1 MNSQNNSLVDRY
13 ICCKRVWYS
22 LVSITHMVQKT
33 WVRILVGCS
42 RRYCFVRAHWTTSP
56 SVPLSCCS
64 ISSSLWNNKYRA
76 FRDILLKIIQAKML
90 PVRKATVDGRASRR
104 FSSSCFVCSCPN
116 NTLADCSY
124 GPIADGRNYLTRH
137 EIRFARC
144 LTLPP
149 SRALVQTP
157 STNAIGC
164 NDDWQSCQSINRLSF
179 RRIATKSN
187 RTNRNRYT

>member
-1 MNSQNNSLVDRY
+1 MPYELTKQLSRRY
-13 ICCKRVWYS
+13 LCCKRVWYS
-22 LVSITHMVQKT
+22 LMSITHMVQKT

-42 RRYCFVRAHWTTSP
+42 RRYCFVRAHWTTNP
-56 SVPLSCCS
+56 SVPLSCTT

-124 GPIADGRNYLTRH
+124 GPIASQCRQSKLSYTARNQVCPLFDAAAFTCSSANAKHQCHRLQRRLTELSVH
-137 EIRFARC
+137 KSPE
-144 LTLPP
+144 L
-149 SRALVQTP
+149 SED
-157 STNAIGC
+157 C
-164 NDDWQSCQSINRLSF
+164 NKI
-179 RRIATKSN
+179 
-187 RTNRNRYT
+187 